1 MQVAVAECGEA
12 IRLCVGTVATAVAH
26 GLAHRDL
33 GELTHMGIDEQK

>member
-1 MQVAVAECGEA
+1 
-12 IRLCVGTVATAVAH
+12 VGTAATAVVGAVAY